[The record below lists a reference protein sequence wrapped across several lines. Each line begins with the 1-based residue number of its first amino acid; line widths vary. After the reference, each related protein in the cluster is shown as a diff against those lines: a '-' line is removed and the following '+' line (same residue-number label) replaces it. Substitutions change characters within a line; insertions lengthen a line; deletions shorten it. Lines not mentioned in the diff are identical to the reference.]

1 MKNVFVILWRLC
13 RQLVGKYAYNL
24 MICVAQTRIYLHWMA
39 NNPNM
44 TKKINIFCSIY
55 LTERSER
62 GKVANTVDSIGE
74 GQEKIRHLG
83 LHHHSEMQ
91 KAVNAVNAFVL
102 LFCTVVLILYC
113 AQA

>member
-1 MKNVFVILWRLC
+1 MKNIFVILWRLC
-13 RQLVGKYAYNL
+13 WQLGGKYEYNL

-44 TKKINIFCSIY
+44 AKKITVFCSIY
-55 LTERSER
+55 LTERSEW
-62 GKVANTVDSIGE
+62 GKEANAVDSIGE

-83 LHHHSEMQ
+83 LHHDSEMQ
-91 KAVNAVNAFVL
+91 QAVNAFVL
-102 LFCTVVLILYC
+102 SFCTVVLILYC